1 MPGLPMDAR
10 ASPFRCSDRLEPHG
24 GVDAVKT
31 GGQVMRHPSVAITSV
46 AFVVVGTIATT
57 FGPATDAAPGGQRA
71 TIAIPQS
78 LQVEHRAI
86 HEALDAAVK
95 APGRTGA
102 AAREIAVVL
111 GPHFKREDEIALP
124 PLGLLAPLARGE
136 RPAGMSEALAM
147 SDALRNEL
155 PRMLAE
161 HRQIRAATEKLRQ
174 AAREE
179 GATVQ
184 EQFAEALL
192 LHAQSEEEILYPAA
206 VLVGDLIRSR
216 GTTK

>member
-1 MPGLPMDAR
+1 
-10 ASPFRCSDRLEPHG
+10 
-24 GVDAVKT
+24 
-31 GGQVMRHPSVAITSV
+31 MRHRFLPITSL
-46 AFVVVGTIATT
+46 AFVVVATVATT
-57 FGPATDAAPGGQRA
+57 FGTATDAAQGSQKVIIP
-71 TIAIPQS
+71 IPQS

-86 HEALDAAVK
+86 HEALEAAVK

-102 AAREIAVVL
+102 AARDIAAVL

-147 SDALRNEL
+147 SDALRKEL

-161 HRQIRAATEKLRQ
+161 HKQIRAATEKLRD

-179 GATVQ
+179 KATVH
-184 EQFAEALL
+184 EQFAEELVR
-192 LHAQSEEEILYPAA
+192 HAQSEEEVLYPAA
-206 VLVGDLIRSR
+206 ILVGDIIRAR
-216 GTTK
+216 TATK

>member
-1 MPGLPMDAR
+1 
-10 ASPFRCSDRLEPHG
+10 
-24 GVDAVKT
+24 
-31 GGQVMRHPSVAITSV
+31 MRHRSLAITSL
-46 AFVVVGTIATT
+46 AFVVVATVATT
-57 FGPATDAAPGGQRA
+57 FGTATDAAQGGQKV
-71 TIAIPQS
+71 TIPIPQS

-86 HEALDAAVK
+86 HEALEAAIK

-102 AAREIAVVL
+102 AAREVAAVL

-147 SDALRNEL
+147 SDALRKEL

-161 HRQIRAATEKLRQ
+161 HKQIRAATEKLRD

-179 GATVQ
+179 KATVH
-184 EQFAEALL
+184 EQFAE
-192 LHAQSEEEILYPAA
+192 ELYYKRLADK
-206 VLVGDLIRSR
+206 VIMGLRLNYQEV
-216 GTTK
+216 